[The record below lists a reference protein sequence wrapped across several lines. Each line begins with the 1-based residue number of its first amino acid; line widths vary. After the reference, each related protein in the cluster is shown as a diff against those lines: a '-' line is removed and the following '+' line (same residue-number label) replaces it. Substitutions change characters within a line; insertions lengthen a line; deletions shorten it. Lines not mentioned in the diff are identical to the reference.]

1 MRGWHI
7 TRKGRVTPQQCRR
20 SHLSRRPALRR
31 PVRTAKPPPS
41 TRALFASTQAL
52 TPGERAALLEGRSR
66 ACYFADD
73 QVEAIEVIRE
83 AIEVRR
89 TEGAPEK
96 QARALAELSSYLF
109 CRGFLTEGHE
119 AIAEAA
125 DLVVGRPE
133 GRELAWVLH
142 AQARFSDD
150 PPVETLDLAREALAV
165 AERCGDDEIIA
176 EARVT
181 LGRLELSVD
190 FDSGKRLLDS
200 HHRRARRAG

>member
-1 MRGWHI
+1 M
-7 TRKGRVTPQQCRR
+7 
-20 SHLSRRPALRR
+20 
-31 PVRTAKPPPS
+31 RTARRPPS
-41 TRALFASTQAL
+41 TRALFATTQAL
-52 TPGERAALLEGRSR
+52 TPSERGALLEGRSR
-66 ACYFADD
+66 ACYLADD
-73 QVEAIEVIRE
+73 QVEAIAVIRQ

-133 GRELAWVLH
+133 GCELAWVLH

-150 PPVETLDLAREALAV
+150 APARTLGLAREAVAV
-165 AERCGDDEIIA
+165 AERCGDEEIIA
-176 EARVT
+176 ETKVT
-181 LGRLELSVD
+181 LGRLELSLD
-190 FDSGKRLLDS
+190 FDRGKRSLD
-200 HHRRARRAG
+200 RIIGAARRTG